1 MGICVKLIILFFGLL
16 GINALADKLS
26 EQKLEFNKS
35 NKANKANKANK
46 VIVTINI
53 KENNLKLDFKIIC
66 LKGYQYLYLAS
77 SGDNPTQMF
86 SKDRKSKQSVPV
98 SCNGF
103 EDE

>member
-1 MGICVKLIILFFGLL
+1 MKLIILFFGLL

-26 EQKLEFNKS
+26 EQKLEFNK
-35 NKANKANKANK
+35 ANK
-46 VIVTINI
+46 VIETINI

>member
-1 MGICVKLIILFFGLL
+1 MGICVKLIILFVSLL
-16 GINALADKLS
+16 SINALADKLS
-26 EQKLEFNKS
+26 EQKLEFNK
-35 NKANKANKANK
+35 
-46 VIVTINI
+46 VIETINI
-53 KENNLKLDFKIIC
+53 TENNLKLDFKIIC
-66 LKGYQYLYLAS
+66 LQGYQYLYLAS

>member
-26 EQKLEFNKS
+26 EQKLEFNK
-35 NKANKANKANK
+35 ANK
-46 VIVTINI
+46 VIETINI

>member
-26 EQKLEFNKS
+26 EQKLEFNKV
-35 NKANKANKANK
+35 NK
-46 VIVTINI
+46 VIETINI

-103 EDE
+103 EVE

>member
-1 MGICVKLIILFFGLL
+1 MGICVKLIILCFGLL

-26 EQKLEFNKS
+26 EQKLEFNK
-35 NKANKANKANK
+35 ANK
-46 VIVTINI
+46 VIETINI

>member
-26 EQKLEFNKS
+26 EQKLEFNK
-35 NKANKANKANK
+35 ANKANK
-46 VIVTINI
+46 VIETINI